1 MGIHIIKMPDIGEG
15 IAEVELVEWHVRPG
29 DSVTEDQV
37 LADVMTDKATVQVPS
52 PVHGRVLSLGGQVGE
67 VLAVGSELI
76 RLEVEGEGNEHTFK
90 TRAPAAAGDSRAA
103 AAAAAAQV
111 PAAAS
116 SADTDPDA
124 GKGTGRDAPPASAFD
139 QASDEAAAVATVP
152 DARQTS
158 VAMPPGDSGPDARAS
173 VRPGT
178 HAPARPEG
186 QRPLAS
192 PAVRRRAW
200 DQGISLQY
208 VPGSGPAGRITH
220 GDLDAWLARDRNATS
235 NRTAGTLFAPH
246 NEETAIPVIGLRRK
260 IARKMQES
268 KRRIPHFTYVE
279 EIDVTELETLR
290 ARLNERYGAERG
302 KLTLLP
308 FLARAMVL
316 ALRDFPQINARFDDE
331 AGVVTQ
337 YGAVHLGVAAQ
348 TPAGLM
354 VPVLHHAETLD
365 LWSCAAEVARLAE
378 AARQGKAARD
388 ELTGSTIT
396 LTSLGPLGGIVS
408 TPVINHPEVAIV
420 GVNRVVER
428 PVFQQ
433 GQVVARKLMNL
444 SSSFDHRVVDGMHA
458 AEFIQCIRRHLECPA
473 LLFVE

>member
-15 IAEVELVEWHVRPG
+15 IAEVELVEWHVQAG
-29 DSVTEDQV
+29 DAVVEDQI

-52 PVHGRVLSLGGQVGE
+52 PVHGRVMSLGGKVGD
-67 VLAVGSELI
+67 VMAVGSELI
-76 RLEVEGEGNEHTFK
+76 RLEVEGEGNEGTVGA
-90 TRAPAAAGDSRAA
+90 TSRAA
-103 AAAAAAQV
+103 SVTEPVAVSAPDVPEPAPESRPESVESRPAGRAAV
-111 PAAAS
+111 PAAS
-116 SADTDPDA
+116 ERESAQ
-124 GKGTGRDAPPASAFD
+124 ASAARGAMAPHA
-139 QASDEAAAVATVP
+139 AS
-152 DARQTS
+152 
-158 VAMPPGDSGPDARAS
+158 
-173 VRPGT
+173 
-178 HAPARPEG
+178 HAPSRPEG

-200 DQGISLQY
+200 DLGITLQY
-208 VPGSGPAGRITH
+208 VPGTGPAGRITH

-235 NRTAGTLFAPH
+235 NRTTGALYAAQDQ
-246 NEETAIPVIGLRRK
+246 ETQIPVIGLRRK
-260 IARKMQES
+260 IAQKMQEA

-279 EIDVTELETLR
+279 EIDVTELESLR
-290 ARLNERYGAERG
+290 ARLNALHSAERG

-316 ALRDFPQINARFDDE
+316 ALREFPQINARYDDD

-348 TPAGLM
+348 TPSGLM

-388 ELTGSTIT
+388 ELSGSTIT
-396 LTSLGPLGGIVS
+396 LTSLGALGGIVS

-428 PVFQQ
+428 PVFQE
-433 GQVVARKLMNL
+433 GRVVARKLMNL

-458 AEFIQCIRRHLECPA
+458 AEFIQCIRRYLECPA